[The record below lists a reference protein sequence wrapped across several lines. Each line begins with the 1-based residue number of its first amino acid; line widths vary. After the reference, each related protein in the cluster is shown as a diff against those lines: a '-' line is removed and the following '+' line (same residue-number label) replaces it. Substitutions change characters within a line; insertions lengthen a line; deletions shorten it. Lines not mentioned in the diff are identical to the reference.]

1 MAHRVLL
8 VDDHPIIREGYA
20 SLIRAERG
28 MEVCGEASSA
38 EEGFEVAAQTDF
50 SVAVVD
56 LTLPG
61 VNGIE
66 FIKRLRSLNPDA
78 LILVVSGHEE
88 TLYAE
93 RSLRA
98 GARGYLMKRE
108 AMHEFIPALRTV
120 IAGETYLSRAL
131 RDRAADPTSHGER
144 VPLSARLTDR
154 EIEVFEHFGHGRST
168 REVSEAM
175 GLSLKTIESH
185 RANIR
190 QKLGLGG
197 SAEFVRRAVLW
208 VEDPMRDESDA
219 EREQRHSE

>member
-1 MAHRVLL
+1 MSHRVLL
-8 VDDHPIIREGYA
+8 VDDHPLIREGYA
-20 SLIRAERG
+20 SLIRSERG
-28 MEVCGEASSA
+28 LEVAGEASSA
-38 EEGFEVAAQTDF
+38 EEAFDLATRVEFA
-50 SVAVVD
+50 VAVVD

-66 FIKRLRSLNPDA
+66 FIKRLRSLHPDA
-78 LILVVSGHEE
+78 RILVVSGHEE

-93 RSLRA
+93 RCLRA

-108 AMHEFIPALRTV
+108 AKHAFIPALRTV
-120 IAGETYLSRAL
+120 LAGETYLGRDL
-131 RDRAADPTSHGER
+131 RERAAAADGGDDR
-144 VPLSARLTDR
+144 VPLSDRLTDR
-154 EIEVFEHFGHGRST
+154 EIEVFEHFGRGRST
-168 REVSEAM
+168 REVAEVM

-208 VEDPMRDESDA
+208 VEDPMGPN
-219 EREQRHSE
+219 